1 MMGNDWEWIEGSG
14 IFRSNVW
21 DSVKIR
27 TESAAQETPL
37 INRARYFFFFF
48 YFALVRLAPPLPH
61 RSPRHSLLHEF
72 HDFFLVHAS
81 ARPSH
86 ALHSRSP
93 YPFLWKFPAENI
105 LPPSPQ
111 RWNSRYFKIPLFSFH
126 FWKIRSLSEKYL
138 FLPRSFRRDK
148 ETKDVYFNEYRD
160 IDFLTFFFKTLFL
173 LLLTSLESSW

>member
-1 MMGNDWEWIEGSG
+1 MDRGVGHFSLERVGY
-14 IFRSNVW
+14 
-21 DSVKIR
+21 SVKIR

-48 YFALVRLAPPLPH
+48 YFALVRLAPPPPH

-86 ALHSRSP
+86 ALHHSTLDHRIRFSGNFQLKTFSP
-93 YPFLWKFPAENI
+93 L
-105 LPPSPQ
+105 SPQ

-148 ETKDVYFNEYRD
+148 ETKDVYKF
-160 IDFLTFFFKTLFL
+160 
-173 LLLTSLESSW
+173 

>member
-1 MMGNDWEWIEGSG
+1 MDRGVGHFSLERVGFGENSYRVSSPRNAFDKS
-14 IFRSNVW
+14 RS
-21 DSVKIR
+21 I
-27 TESAAQETPL
+27 
-37 INRARYFFFFF
+37 FFFFF
-48 YFALVRLAPPLPH
+48 YFALVRLAPPPPH

-86 ALHSRSP
+86 ALHHSTLDHRIRFSGN
-93 YPFLWKFPAENI
+93 FQLKTFSS
-105 LPPSPQ
+105 PPSPQ

-148 ETKDVYFNEYRD
+148 ETKDVYKF
-160 IDFLTFFFKTLFL
+160 
-173 LLLTSLESSW
+173 

>member
-1 MMGNDWEWIEGSG
+1 MDRGVGHFSLERVGENSYRVSSPRNAFDKS
-14 IFRSNVW
+14 RS
-21 DSVKIR
+21 I
-27 TESAAQETPL
+27 
-37 INRARYFFFFF
+37 FFFFF
-48 YFALVRLAPPLPH
+48 YFALVRLAPPSPH

-105 LPPSPQ
+105 LPPPPQ

-148 ETKDVYFNEYRD
+148 ETKDVYKF
-160 IDFLTFFFKTLFL
+160 
-173 LLLTSLESSW
+173 

>member
-1 MMGNDWEWIEGSG
+1 MGMDRAWIGHFSLERVGFGENSYRVSSPRNA
-14 IFRSNVW
+14 FDKSRS
-21 DSVKIR
+21 I
-27 TESAAQETPL
+27 
-37 INRARYFFFFF
+37 FFFFF
-48 YFALVRLAPPLPH
+48 YFALVRLAPPPPH

-105 LPPSPQ
+105 LPLP
-111 RWNSRYFKIPLFSFH
+111 
-126 FWKIRSLSEKYL
+126 
-138 FLPRSFRRDK
+138 LPRDEIRGTLKFLYFRSIFGRYVLYPKNIYSSQDLFGEIK
-148 ETKDVYFNEYRD
+148 KQKTFINFNEYRD

-173 LLLTSLESSW
+173 LLLTSLESS

>member
-1 MMGNDWEWIEGSG
+1 MGMDRGHFSLEHVGY
-14 IFRSNVW
+14 
-21 DSVKIR
+21 SVKIR

-48 YFALVRLAPPLPH
+48 YFALVRLAPPPPH

-105 LPPSPQ
+105 LLPP
-111 RWNSRYFKIPLFSFH
+111 
-126 FWKIRSLSEKYL
+126 
-138 FLPRSFRRDK
+138 LPRDEIRGTLKFLYFRSIFGRYVLYPKNIYSSQDLFGEIK
-148 ETKDVYFNEYRD
+148 KQKTFINFNEYRD
-160 IDFLTFFFKTLFL
+160 IDFLTFFLKPCFFYF
-173 LLLTSLESSW
+173 